1 MSNEKFEKIID
12 SITSKMNLFIE
23 VCDVINKA
31 MDKFTE
37 YSVADLYLENLNMF
51 ASQFVSVD
59 YWYDFGL
66 SEILRFYEKP
76 HNYLREINTMKLYDI
91 VLQEVKDIDNFIFF
105 LFAEIEDKAIEVRYI
120 FEFVS
125 EKIIDLEDDLKF
137 YTK

>member
-12 SITSKMNLFIE
+12 TITSKMNLFIE

-51 ASQFVSVD
+51 ASQFVSVA